1 MKFLKRNIGRIV
13 LTGLVLVILFAWFA
27 RPPFSWTFGL
37 LILVGAFGALVTDAN
52 YAARRIFSLIP
63 VLLIVSFVVFSLMS
77 SLPGDPALT
86 ILGAGATAE
95 SIAQLNQEL
104 GFDQP
109 FFNRYGNWMGDVIVG
124 DLGTSRILREDVA
137 DGISRSITP
146 TLQLMAYSLIL
157 AVLIAVPAGMYSGYK
172 NGTRQDRII
181 SYTMLG
187 FLAIPNFVLA
197 LVLVLF
203 LAVGGITIFGIDIGF
218 RWLPAARY
226 VPIGAGWSDH
236 LKHMLLPSLS
246 LAMSQAAVF
255 MRLLRSDMIGTLR
268 LPFIDLAR
276 SKGLKTG
283 RILFR
288 HALRPSS
295 FTLITVMGLSV
306 GSLIGG
312 ALITEYVFTLPGV
325 GSYIFTGI
333 FKRDFVAVQGAVL
346 VISTL
351 FVVVLTFSDLLYLA
365 LDPRLKHQS
374 EAA

>member
-1 MKFLKRNIGRIV
+1 
-13 LTGLVLVILFAWFA
+13 
-27 RPPFSWTFGL
+27 
-37 LILVGAFGALVTDAN
+37 
-52 YAARRIFSLIP
+52 
-63 VLLIVSFVVFSLMS
+63 
-77 SLPGDPALT
+77 
-86 ILGAGATAE
+86 
-95 SIAQLNQEL
+95 
-104 GFDQP
+104 
-109 FFNRYGNWMGDVIVG
+109 
-124 DLGTSRILREDVA
+124 
-137 DGISRSITP
+137 
-146 TLQLMAYSLIL
+146 
-157 AVLIAVPAGMYSGYK
+157 
-172 NGTRQDRII
+172 
-181 SYTMLG
+181 
-187 FLAIPNFVLA
+187 
-197 LVLVLF
+197 
-203 LAVGGITIFGIDIGF
+203 
-218 RWLPAARY
+218 
-226 VPIGAGWSDH
+226 
-236 LKHMLLPSLS
+236 MLLPSLS

-255 MRLLRSDMIGTLR
+255 MRLLRSDLIGTLR

-306 GSLIGG
+306 GALIGG